1 MKEKKQ
7 DEKREKERKG
17 KERKGKERKGKE
29 RKDHAFLSLPIFI
42 YSRVKKASG

>member
-1 MKEKKQ
+1 MKKEK
-7 DEKREKERKG
+7 RKG
-17 KERKGKERKGKE
+17 KEREGKGRKGKERKGKE